1 MMSSKMAI
9 PGLLKITVF
18 RNKGYKVITTRVDDL
33 TNKILSPD
41 WNYIVD
47 VFMLPNFGNSGVSMR
62 EIPQTNFIR
71 IWPEKTAFFRDGHG
85 SSLIIWD
92 WH

>member
-18 RNKGYKVITTRVDDL
+18 RNKGYKVIIRVDDL

-41 WNYIVD
+41 
-47 VFMLPNFGNSGVSMR
+47 
-62 EIPQTNFIR
+62 
-71 IWPEKTAFFRDGHG
+71 
-85 SSLIIWD
+85 
-92 WH
+92 

>member
-33 TNKILSPD
+33 TNKIFSPD
-41 WNYIVD
+41 
-47 VFMLPNFGNSGVSMR
+47 
-62 EIPQTNFIR
+62 
-71 IWPEKTAFFRDGHG
+71 
-85 SSLIIWD
+85 
-92 WH
+92 

>member
-18 RNKGYKVITTRVDDL
+18 QNKSYKVITRVDDL

-41 WNYIVD
+41 
-47 VFMLPNFGNSGVSMR
+47 
-62 EIPQTNFIR
+62 
-71 IWPEKTAFFRDGHG
+71 
-85 SSLIIWD
+85 
-92 WH
+92 